1 MSNIE
6 NINIHSIKSLIKPCE
21 LHEQLPIT
29 ENISKLILKTR
40 QEIADII
47 HGRSHKLLFIVG
59 PCSIHNIEQALEYG
73 KMLKNLADRVYN
85 NILIVMRVYFE
96 KPRTTVGW
104 KGLINDP
111 DLNNTCNVNKGLYLA
126 RKLLLDL
133 NIVVK
138 NFDLISSLFD

>member
-6 NINIHSIKSLIKPCE
+6 NTNLHSIKSLIKPCE
-21 LHEQLPIT
+21 LHKQLPTT
-29 ENISKLILKTR
+29 ENINKLVLKTR
-40 QEIADII
+40 QEISDII

-73 KMLKNLADRVYN
+73 KMLKNLADKVYD

-111 DLNNTCNVNKGLYLA
+111 SLDNSFNINNSTDLV
-126 RKLLLDL
+126 
-133 NIVVK
+133 
-138 NFDLISSLFD
+138 